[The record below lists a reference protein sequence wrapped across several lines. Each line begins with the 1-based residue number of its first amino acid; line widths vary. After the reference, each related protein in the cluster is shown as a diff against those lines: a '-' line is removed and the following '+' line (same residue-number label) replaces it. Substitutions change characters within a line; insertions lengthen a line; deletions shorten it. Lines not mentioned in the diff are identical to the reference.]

1 MKKTVVSIAALL
13 SCCLA
18 FSQEAND
25 AGLSGDLL
33 IVPRLEYSPCVY
45 TGDGYFESDF
55 GDSGLST
62 LFEGD
67 LGDHVSFSVANLWLN
82 KEPGLLYKESFS
94 PIPTLYTW
102 VNWAYVDI
110 HYNNFFTVLGKQAI
124 KIATFE
130 EDEYDFNSYSA
141 LSSFVW
147 NYFPLYQWGGCIGWR
162 SDDQESE
169 AGLQINSGFSGR
181 WPFQKGITASAYYLT
196 PIGEKTNARVSL
208 TYFHNEDILDIA
220 ENNKYFMLAGGLQ
233 REFGDATVT
242 VDAYFYNKYSTFNTS
257 IIGSLKYDFEQF
269 DVTARACF
277 NNYGMA
283 EITNTSF
290 KVGGVLQYYPIRN
303 CEDLRLHL
311 AASYYPVPTMP
322 EVSAVNFS
330 AGVTYFLNLKLF

>member
-110 HYNNFFTVLGKQAI
+110 HYNNFFTVLGKQAV

-196 PIGEKTNARVSL
+196 PIGEKTNARISL
-208 TYFHNEDILDIA
+208 NYFKQYE
-220 ENNKYFMLAGGLQ
+220 ERYFMIAGGLQ

-242 VDAYFYNKYSTFNTS
+242 LDAYFYNKYSTFNTS
-257 IIGSLKYDFEQF
+257 ITGSLKYDFEQF
-269 DVTARACF
+269 DVTAKVGF
-277 NNYGMA
+277 NNNSEETA
-283 EITNTSF
+283 ETSF
-290 KVGGVLQYYPIRN
+290 LVGGVLQYYPIRN

-311 AASYYPVPTMP
+311 MASYYPVPTTP
-322 EVSAVNFS
+322 YAGTVNFS
-330 AGVTYFLNLKLF
+330 AGITYFLNLKLF

>member
-1 MKKTVVSIAALL
+1 MKKIVVSIVALL

-94 PIPTLYTW
+94 PTPTLYTW

-110 HYNNFFTVLGKQAI
+110 HYNNFFTVLGKQAV

-130 EDEYDFNSYSA
+130 QDEYDFNSYAS
-141 LSSFVW
+141 LNSFVW
-147 NYFPLYQWGGCIGWR
+147 NYYPTYQWGGTLGWR
-162 SDDQESE
+162 SGDETSE
-169 AGLQINSGFSGR
+169 AAVQVTSGLAGR
-181 WPFQKGITASAYYLT
+181 WPFQSGITANAYYWT
-196 PIGEKTNARVSL
+196 SIGEKTNARVSL
-208 TYFHNEDILDIA
+208 NYFKQYE
-220 ENNKYFMLAGGLQ
+220 ERYFMIAGGLQ

-242 VDAYFYNKYSTFNTS
+242 LDAYFYNKYSTFNTS

-269 DVTARACF
+269 DVTAKVGF
-277 NNYGMA
+277 NNNSEEIA
-283 EITNTSF
+283 ETSF
-290 KVGGVLQYYPIRN
+290 LVGGVLQYYPIRN

-311 AASYYPVPTMP
+311 MASYYPVPTTP
-322 EVSAVNFS
+322 DASTVNFS
-330 AGVTYFLNLKLF
+330 AGITYFLNLKLF